1 MFKYL
6 IIFLLIINLS
16 SGNVVDNSIEIN
28 KLQTI
33 LDSYHFIYKP
43 ELDVFDCV
51 DMSVAN
57 YNFFKARGY
66 NVSIAIKED
75 GFMPNGAKTGHCFA
89 IVELTNGWIGIETKQ
104 AVINTSRSIGKVISI
119 PELREIC
126 STPEEVYRKDR
137 RGYPIITWNV
147 IEKN

>member
-1 MFKYL
+1 MYKYL

-16 SGNVVDNSIEIN
+16 NGLDNNYTEIN
-28 KLQTI
+28 EIQMI
-33 LDSYHFIYKP
+33 LDSYHFICKP

-57 YNFFKARGY
+57 YNFFKSIGY
-66 NVSIAIKED
+66 NVSIAIRED

-89 IVELTNGWIGIETKQ
+89 IIELSNGWVGIETKQ
-104 AVINTSRSIGKVISI
+104 AVINTSASIGKVISI

-126 STPEEVYRKDR
+126 KTPEEVYKKDKRK
-137 RGYPIITWNV
+137 YHVTCNV